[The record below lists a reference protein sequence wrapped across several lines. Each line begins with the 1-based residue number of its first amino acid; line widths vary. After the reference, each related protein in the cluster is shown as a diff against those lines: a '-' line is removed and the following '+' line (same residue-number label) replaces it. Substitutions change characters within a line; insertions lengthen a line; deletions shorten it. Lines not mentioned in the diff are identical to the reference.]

1 MDFLS
6 KYTKSPWIVSL
17 LPRTLDPQ
25 HLLQRSSYF
34 LFGARGTGK
43 STLIQSSC
51 KHFADY
57 IDLLDSRY
65 YLRLTADPS
74 LLHSLASKRFVVID
88 EVQRIPQ
95 LLNEVHRL
103 IENNGKRFLLT
114 GSSARQFKR
123 SGVNLLAG
131 RAFKAELFPLT
142 WQEISAN
149 RQFDLHRYLRFGG
162 LPSAYLD
169 AHSDEFLYAYVD
181 TYLREE
187 IQQEGLVRNL
197 PNYNRFLQSVALSNG
212 RLLNYANVASDA
224 GLPAN
229 TVRDYYQLLVDTL
242 IGFRVSPWQGRK
254 SRKAV
259 QTVKFYL
266 FDLGVAHALSGVQA
280 IDPRS
285 DLFGTSFEHFI
296 ACELRAFL
304 SYRRL
309 RQPLQFWR
317 TRAGREVDFVI
328 GEDLAVE
335 VKSSEKV
342 SNRDHGSLLALA
354 EQGNWRHLLLVSRDP
369 LEATHASGIRHVHWE
384 EFLTRLWNGEYL

>member
-6 KYTKSPWIVSL
+6 KYTKPPLITDM
-17 LPRTLDPQ
+17 LPRTLDPKQ
-25 HLLQRSSYF
+25 MLERSSHF

-43 STLIQSSC
+43 STLIQASC
-51 KHFADY
+51 EHFADY

-65 YLRLTADPS
+65 YLRLKTDPS

-88 EVQRIPQ
+88 EVQRIPE

-142 WQEISAN
+142 WQEISED
-149 RQFDLHRYLRFGG
+149 REFDLHRYLRFGG
-162 LPSAYLD
+162 LPSAYVD
-169 AHSDEFLYAYVD
+169 AHSEEFLHAYVD
-181 TYLREE
+181 TYLMEE

-197 PNYNRFLQSVALSNG
+197 PNYSRFLQSAALSNG
-212 RLLNYANVASDA
+212 RLLNYSNVASDA

-229 TVRDYYQLLVDTL
+229 TIRDYYQVLVDTL
-242 IGFRVSPWQGRK
+242 IGFQVPPWKGRK

-266 FDLGVAHALSGVQA
+266 FDLGVSHTLSGVQA

-317 TRAGREVDFVI
+317 THAGIEVDFVI
-328 GEDLAVE
+328 GDEIAIE

-342 SNRDHGSLLALA
+342 TNRDHKGLLALA

-384 EFLTRLWNGEYL
+384 EFLKRLWNGEYL

>member
-1 MDFLS
+1 M
-6 KYTKSPWIVSL
+6 
-17 LPRTLDPQ
+17 LPRTLDPK
-25 HLLQRSSYF
+25 HMLQRSSHF

-43 STLIQSSC
+43 STLIQATC
-51 KHFADY
+51 KHLADY
-57 IDLLDSRY
+57 IDLLDSRF
-65 YLRLTADPS
+65 YLRLKADPS
-74 LLHSLASKRFVVID
+74 LLQTLASKRFVVID
-88 EVQRIPQ
+88 EVQRIPE

-103 IENNGKRFLLT
+103 IENEGKRFLLT
-114 GSSARQFKR
+114 GSSARRFKR
-123 SGVNLLAG
+123 AGVNLLAG

-142 WQEISAN
+142 WREISED

-162 LPSAYLD
+162 LPSAYLN

-197 PNYNRFLQSVALSNG
+197 PNYNRFLQSAALNNG
-212 RLLNYANVASDA
+212 RLLNYSKVASDA

-229 TVRDYYQLLVDTL
+229 TVRDYYQVLMDTL
-242 IGFRVSPWQGRK
+242 IGFEVTPWQGRK

-266 FDLGVAHALSGVQA
+266 FDLGVVHTLSGVEA

-285 DLFGTSFEHFI
+285 DLFGISFEHFV

-304 SYRRL
+304 SYRTV

-317 TRAGREVDFVI
+317 THTGAEVDFVI
-328 GEDLAVE
+328 GEDVAIE

-342 SNRDHGSLLALA
+342 TNRDHKGLLALA

-369 LEATHASGIRHVHWE
+369 IEATHPSGIRHVHWE
-384 EFLTRLWNGEYL
+384 VFLSRLWNREYL